1 MLEHQIKQR
10 FDLQDLSKAQ
20 VKRLRANF
28 VSKYPDVT
36 VDEAEDEVGDGVSGD
51 KKQKLI
57 FEASL
62 RNGTFETQFH
72 FCFSVF

>member
-1 MLEHQIKQR
+1 M
-10 FDLQDLSKAQ
+10 
-20 VKRLRANF
+20 KRLRANF
-28 VSKYPDVT
+28 VSKYPDVA

-62 RNGTFETQFH
+62 RNGTFET
-72 FCFSVF
+72 